1 VTVWAPAVE
10 TAAKVTAIEIIAFH
24 MEYPSHQIQQAKI
37 NLVQEAKVLTEFET
51 TQPKDVVCGTFI
63 NQVGPVRPRPAEA
76 VSH

>member
-1 VTVWAPAVE
+1 
-10 TAAKVTAIEIIAFH
+10 
-24 MEYPSHQIQQAKI
+24 MEYSSHQIQQAKI

-51 TQPKDVVCGTFI
+51 TQPKDVAFGTFI